1 MARVL
6 VAGGAGGVGEGIVR
20 HLLRAGHFVVVP
32 SRSQAK
38 LDLIRERLAL
48 DVPLGDGTIERL
60 TTLVAR
66 VGEPDGA
73 EALCAQL
80 ERAGGVDVAIAS
92 IGGWWE
98 GPLLEMAAAQWDAVM
113 DEMLRAHFIFAR
125 TFVPMLQRRGS
136 GRYIGIGGGAAYF
149 PIPFAAPV
157 SIAGAAQL
165 MLTRALRAEVTDPAI
180 DILELVID
188 GPVRTRNSEGATPGW
203 IELDEIGPI
212 VVELVETGV
221 THDLRAETEG
231 SIVTMRS
238 LATRE
243 LPGHHG

>member
-1 MARVL
+1 
-6 VAGGAGGVGEGIVR
+6 
-20 HLLRAGHFVVVP
+20 
-32 SRSQAK
+32 
-38 LDLIRERLAL
+38 
-48 DVPLGDGTIERL
+48 
-60 TTLVAR
+60 
-66 VGEPDGA
+66 
-73 EALCAQL
+73 
-80 ERAGGVDVAIAS
+80 
-92 IGGWWE
+92 
-98 GPLLEMAAAQWDAVM
+98 M

>member
-1 MARVL
+1 ML

-20 HLLRAGHFVVVP
+20 YLLRAGHLVIVP

-38 LDLIRERLAL
+38 LDLLRYRLTADNPLERLRTAVADVGTFAGAQAL
-48 DVPLGDGTIERL
+48 REELARDGEI
-60 TTLVAR
+60 
-66 VGEPDGA
+66 
-73 EALCAQL
+73 
-80 ERAGGVDVAIAS
+80 DVAIAS
-92 IGGWWE
+92 LGGWWE
-98 GPLLEMAAAQWDAVM
+98 GRLLEMDGAQWDAVM
-113 DEMLRAHFIFAR
+113 DEMLRTHFVFAR
-125 TFVPMLQRRGS
+125 TFIPLLQQQGR

-149 PIPFAAPV
+149 PIPLAAPV

-165 MLTRALRAEVTDPAI
+165 MLMRALRAEVEDPAI

-188 GPVRTRNSEGATPGW
+188 GPVHTRHSERMAQPGW

-212 VVELVETGV
+212 AVDLVERGL
-221 THDLRAETEG
+221 THDPRADTDG
-231 SIVTMRS
+231 PIVTMRS

>member
-1 MARVL
+1 M
-6 VAGGAGGVGEGIVR
+6 R

-98 GPLLEMAAAQWDAVM
+98 GPLWI
-113 DEMLRAHFIFAR
+113 R
-125 TFVPMLQRRGS
+125 PRRGL
-136 GRYIGIGGGAAYF
+136 AAYEICLPASYSMINAPHRGQKYISQSPDMTPF
-149 PIPFAAPV
+149 PHR
-157 SIAGAAQL
+157 S
-165 MLTRALRAEVTDPAI
+165 R
-180 DILELVID
+180 DI
-188 GPVRTRNSEGATPGW
+188 
-203 IELDEIGPI
+203 
-212 VVELVETGV
+212 
-221 THDLRAETEG
+221 
-231 SIVTMRS
+231 
-238 LATRE
+238 
-243 LPGHHG
+243 